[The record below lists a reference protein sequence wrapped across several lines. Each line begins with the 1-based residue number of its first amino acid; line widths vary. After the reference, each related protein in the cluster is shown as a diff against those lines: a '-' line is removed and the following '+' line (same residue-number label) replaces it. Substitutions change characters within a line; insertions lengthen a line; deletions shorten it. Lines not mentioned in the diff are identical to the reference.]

1 MKTLFIDS
9 RELADKSR
17 VATISNYFKSHD
29 YNVKIETLK
38 VGDYAIGEDKPS
50 DLIGF
55 EFKTRSDFF
64 ASFDKIKQQC
74 LELSKTYQHPFLI
87 IGSSLS
93 DLIDNKGGFKT
104 SSVFGMLGRIY
115 SFKVSVIFAEFFY
128 PQIMLKIIDKITD
141 EKDSLGEYNPFRPS
155 PNKKDWKVHNL
166 ASLPNISIQT
176 AEKIL
181 EHFKTLKDFYNADL
195 EELMKV
201 EGIGEIK
208 AKKILEV
215 IR

>member
-1 MKTLFIDS
+1 
-9 RELADKSR
+9 
-17 VATISNYFKSHD
+17 
-29 YNVKIETLK
+29 
-38 VGDYAIGEDKPS
+38 
-50 DLIGF
+50 
-55 EFKTRSDFF
+55 
-64 ASFDKIKQQC
+64 
-74 LELSKTYQHPFLI
+74 
-87 IGSSLS
+87 
-93 DLIDNKGGFKT
+93 
-104 SSVFGMLGRIY
+104 
-115 SFKVSVIFAEFFY
+115 
-128 PQIMLKIIDKITD
+128 MLKIIDKITD